1 MLNIKRILWVDDNNS
16 NDTQFIFPSQERF
29 LDENEKSEKIT
40 EWLNVGSM
48 EDAIR
53 EFSSARLYH
62 YDTIILDI
70 NFEDNS
76 GDMDFIIQEL
86 SEKLYFTEEEKNEE
100 FIQQNGGYLLYLY
113 LLKRGYPSEQVA
125 FLTGNPTIIKNIY
138 PEEKDDSEEDEKLLL
153 DDEDNTEKENT
164 IQNNGDK
171 MILRFYQANLKP
183 PECFSKNKYF
193 PVNHNIDDAENWI
206 KNRSTPQNRAR
217 WLLLCASDAVETMF
231 RESKESFISQ
241 IQSILYKRDRT
252 DDYGIQSAF
261 RQIYF
266 IFNTPQL
273 RHEEA
278 YYQSVSAMLTPFDAN
293 INNKIYDGKRKIFP
307 YCAKSARNFCA
318 HNYFGTAIENK
329 TAVFLII
336 IVLSALLNEEQRKLM
351 NDWYQTAGLFLSDSD
366 KSFSEEEK
374 EKIFQ
379 DCLKFTE
386 NLLYSDNINEKILF
400 NGNKNKKTKKDFQCE
415 KYHDMVRVLGCHRQ
429 KPASEDA
436 EQYFRFALAVGI
448 VCGFHS
454 MTDAEIK
461 TEFGS
466 EICYARK
473 LALQIADTYL
483 KEVKEK

>member
-1 MLNIKRILWVDDNNS
+1 MLNIKRILWVDDNVN
-16 NDTQFIFPSQERF
+16 NDKQFIFPSSERF
-29 LDENEKSEKIT
+29 LDENEESEEIT
-40 EWLNVGSM
+40 EWLNVESM

-76 GDMDFIIQEL
+76 GDMNFIIQEL
-86 SEKLYFTEEEKNEE
+86 SEKLYLTEEEKTEE

-138 PEEKDDSEEDEKLLL
+138 PEEKDDSEEEDLLL
-153 DDEDNTEKENT
+153 ADEDDTEKENT
-164 IQNNGDK
+164 IQNTGDK

-183 PECFSKNKYF
+183 PECFSNNKYF
-193 PVNHNIDDAENWI
+193 PVNHSIDDAEKWI

-217 WLLLCASDAVETMF
+217 WILLCASDAVETRF

-241 IQSILYKRDRT
+241 IQNILYKKDRT

-261 RQIYF
+261 RQMYF
-266 IFNTPQL
+266 VFDTPQL

-293 INNKIYDGKRKIFP
+293 INHKEKHKIFP

-318 HNYFGTAIENK
+318 HNYFGTAIEHK

-336 IVLSALLNEEQRKLM
+336 IALSALLNREQRKLM
-351 NDWYQTAGLFLSDSD
+351 NDWYQVAGSFLNDSD

-374 EKIFQ
+374 EKIFR

-400 NGNKNKKTKKDFQCE
+400 NGNKDKKTKKDFQCE
-415 KYHDMVRVLGCHRQ
+415 NYHDMVSILGCHRQ

-436 EQYFRFALAVGI
+436 ERYFCFVLAAGI

-461 TEFGS
+461 TKFGS
-466 EICYARK
+466 EICYVRK
-473 LALQIADTYL
+473 LALQIADTYP
-483 KEVKEK
+483 KIIEI